1 MELRRTI
8 TGIVNFYVDG
18 FRHITWGRTLWIVIL
33 VKLVII
39 FVLLRIFFFPN
50 YIATH
55 RGTMRKSDFVRKQVL
70 KEAPPPQRT
79 PGLGQ

>member
-18 FRHITWGRTLWIVIL
+18 FRHMTWGRTLWIVIL

-39 FVLLRIFFFPN
+39 FVLLRIFFFLIILPLTAERCEKA
-50 YIATH
+50 ILCES
-55 RGTMRKSDFVRKQVL
+55 RC
-70 KEAPPPQRT
+70 
-79 PGLGQ
+79 

>member
-18 FRHITWGRTLWIVIL
+18 FRHMTWGRTLWIVIL

-55 RGTMRKSDFVRKQVL
+55 R
-70 KEAPPPQRT
+70 
-79 PGLGQ
+79 

>member
-18 FRHITWGRTLWIVIL
+18 FRHMTWGRTLWIVIL

-70 KEAPPPQRT
+70 KEAPSPQRQ

>member
-18 FRHITWGRTLWIVIL
+18 FRHMTWGRTLWIVIL

-55 RGTMRKSDFVRKQVL
+55 RGTMRKSDFVQ
-70 KEAPPPQRT
+70 KEAPPPQHQ